1 MEGRGYEMK
10 KMLSLSAL
18 FLFTSC
24 ATIHFRS
31 NQSIP
36 ITFEGNPMH
45 QKEVVIEGRRDFFF
59 WGNDPDFSVVFVDDE
74 VKRAGFKALSKTII
88 YEHKNPQDILIA
100 FLTLGIYMPKG
111 YTITGYT
118 EGGGPPPIIQPTDSE

>member
-1 MEGRGYEMK
+1 MEGRGHAMTK
-10 KMLSLSAL
+10 LFSLAAL
-18 FLFTSC
+18 LLASSC

-31 NQSIP
+31 NQTIP
-36 ITFEGNPMH
+36 ITFEGNPNH

-59 WGNDPDFSVVFVDDE
+59 WGNDPEFSVVFVDDE
-74 VKRAGFKALSKTII
+74 VRRAGHGALSKTII

-118 EGGGPPPIIQPTDSE
+118 DGGAAAPIVQPE